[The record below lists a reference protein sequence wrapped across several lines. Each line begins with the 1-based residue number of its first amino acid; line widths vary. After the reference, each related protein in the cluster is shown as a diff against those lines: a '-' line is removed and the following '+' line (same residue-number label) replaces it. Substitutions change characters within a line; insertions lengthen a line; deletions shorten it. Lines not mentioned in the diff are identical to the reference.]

1 MNCANHPDHEAAAFC
16 QHCGK
21 PVCSECVR
29 NVGSS
34 IFCEPCLAARV
45 AGSVPP
51 AAGYGYTSAPG
62 YTGASG
68 YPPPGAAGYP
78 PAGPSAGAGEPSPG
92 LATLLGF
99 IPGVG
104 AMYNGQYAK
113 GIVHLIVF
121 AVLVSLADDVNEIFG
136 LFVAGWIAYMV
147 IEAHHTACARRDGT
161 PLPNPFGLNDLS
173 ERLGFGKAWPGGAT
187 NATVNPA
194 ATGSDPAAQPTGGAA
209 AGTTPQAPNAAGPYA
224 PPVNPY
230 ATPYPPPYATPYTP
244 PYSYPYDPPVA
255 PVPPYADVKVPYY
268 RRFPSGAIWLIVL
281 GLIFLVGD
289 NGFFHIFHHPVFWP
303 VLLIAAG
310 VWIFVHKMICTGHGL
325 ENDGSAYYQWRFA
338 RAVSCSFWVIL
349 VGVIWLLDVLGIL
362 FWSRSWPIFVIA
374 AGVMLLFRRT
384 FNGGYC
390 GYGVGGHGDGPG
402 QPGSAP
408 ATPPVRDSEAAPSE
422 PAQDSTGSDSGNGA
436 HNDPEGR

>member
-1 MNCANHPDHEAAAFC
+1 MNCANHFDREAAAFC

-45 AGSVPP
+45 GATAPP
-51 AAGYGYTSAPG
+51 AGYGYTSAPG
-62 YTGASG
+62 TSGAAG

-78 PAGPSAGAGEPSPG
+78 PAGPPVGGGDPSPG
-92 LATLLGF
+92 LAALLGF

-121 AVLVSLADDVNEIFG
+121 AVLVSLASDVNG
-136 LFVAGWIAYMV
+136 LFLLFVFGWIAYMV

-161 PLPNPFGLNDLS
+161 ALPNPFGLNDLS
-173 ERLGFGKAWPGGAT
+173 ERLGFGKAWPGSAP
-187 NATVNPA
+187 NAAAYLA
-194 ATGSDPAAQPTGGAA
+194 ATGPETAAQPTGGAA
-209 AGTTPQAPNAAGPYA
+209 ASTPQEPIAPGFIA

-230 ATPYPPPYATPYTP
+230 APGFNNAPPATPYAP
-244 PYSYPYDPPVA
+244 PYSYAYVPPDPPVA
-255 PVPPYADVKVPYY
+255 PVPPYSDVKVPYY
-268 RRFPSGAIWLIVL
+268 RRFPSGAIWLIGL

-289 NGFFHIFHHPVFWP
+289 NGFFHIFHRPVFWP
-303 VLLIAAG
+303 IFLIGVG

-338 RAVSCSFWVIL
+338 CAVRSAFWVVL
-349 VGVIWLLDVLGIL
+349 TGVVWLLDALGIL
-362 FWSRSWPIFVIA
+362 SWGRSWPLFLIA
-374 AGVMLLFRRT
+374 AGVVLLFKRT
-384 FNGGYC
+384 LFGGPCAYP
-390 GYGVGGHGDGPG
+390 YGASPS

-408 ATPPVRDSEAAPSE
+408 SETPVPGSKAVPSE
-422 PAQDSTGSDSGNGA
+422 PAHGSNGSDSGNGL
-436 HNDPEGR
+436 HDDREGR

>member
-1 MNCANHPDHEAAAFC
+1 MNCANHPKRENVAFC

-45 AGSVPP
+45 ASSAP
-51 AAGYGYTSAPG
+51 AAGYGYTS

-104 AMYNGQYAK
+104 AMYNGQFAK
-113 GIVHLIVF
+113 GIVHLMIF
-121 AVLVSLADDVNEIFG
+121 AVLVSLARENGIFH
-136 LFVAGWIAYMV
+136 LFVLGWILYMV

-187 NATVNPA
+187 NAAVYPA
-194 ATGSDPAAQPTGGAA
+194 ATGPGSAAQPTGGAA
-209 AGTTPQAPNAAGPYA
+209 AGTPPQEPNAPGSYA

-230 ATPYPPPYATPYTP
+230 TPPYTPPYAPTYAPAYTP
-244 PYSYPYDPPVA
+244 PYSYPYDPPVPPVA
-255 PVPPYADVKVPYY
+255 PVPPYADVKVPYH

-289 NGFFHIFHHPVFWP
+289 NGFFHFFHRPVFWP
-303 VLLIAAG
+303 IFLIAVG
-310 VWIFVHKMICTGHGL
+310 VWIFVHKMICSGHGL
-325 ENDGSAYYQWRFA
+325 ENDGSAFYQWRFA
-338 RAVSCSFWVIL
+338 RAVRCSFWVIL
-349 VGVIWLLDVLGIL
+349 TGVIWLLDVLGIL
-362 FWSRSWPIFVIA
+362 SWDRSWPIFVIA
-374 AGVMLLFRRT
+374 AGVMLLFKRT
-384 FNGGYC
+384 FHGGYGC
-390 GYGVGGHGDGPG
+390 CGVGTG

-408 ATPPVRDSEAAPSE
+408 ATPPVRDSETAPGE
-422 PAQDSTGSDSGNGA
+422 PAQDSSGSDSGNGL
-436 HNDPEGR
+436 HNDREGR

>member
-1 MNCANHPDHEAAAFC
+1 MNCANHPDREQAAFC

-45 AGSVPP
+45 GAAAPP
-51 AAGYGYTSAPG
+51 VGFPYPG
-62 YTGASG
+62 Y
-68 YPPPGAAGYP
+68 PQPGVP
-78 PAGPSAGAGEPSPG
+78 PAGPPIGESETSPG
-92 LATLLGF
+92 LAALLGF

-113 GIVHLIVF
+113 GIVHLMVF
-121 AVLVSLADDVNEIFG
+121 AVLVSLANENGIFG

-173 ERLGFGKAWPGGAT
+173 ERLGFGKAWPGSAP
-187 NATVNPA
+187 NVAVYPA
-194 ATGSDPAAQPTGGAA
+194 ATGPDPAAQPTGDAA
-209 AGTTPQAPNAAGPYA
+209 AGAPAQEPYA
-224 PPVNPY
+224 PPYASPVNPY
-230 ATPYPPPYATPYTP
+230 APGFIPPPATPYAP

-268 RRFPSGAIWLIVL
+268 RRFPSAAIWLIVF

-289 NGFFHIFHHPVFWP
+289 NGFFHIFHRPAFWP
-303 VLLIAAG
+303 ILVIGVG

-338 RAVSCSFWVIL
+338 RAASCSFWVIL
-349 VGVIWLLDVLGIL
+349 TGVIWLLDVLGIVS
-362 FWSRSWPIFVIA
+362 WGRSWPLFVIA
-374 AGVMLLFRRT
+374 AGVMLLFKRT
-384 FNGGYC
+384 RFGGSCAYP
-390 GYGVGGHGDGPG
+390 YGASPG

-408 ATPPVRDSEAAPSE
+408 ATPPGSGSEAAPGES
-422 PAQDSTGSDSGNGA
+422 AQDSTGSDSGNGA
-436 HNDPEGR
+436 HNDREGR

>member
-1 MNCANHPDHEAAAFC
+1 MNCANHPDRENAAFC

-45 AGSVPP
+45 AGTAPP
-51 AAGYGYTSAPG
+51 AGYGYTS
-62 YTGASG
+62 YSGAAG
-68 YPPPGAAGYP
+68 YPPPGTASYP

-113 GIVHLIVF
+113 GIVHLMVF
-121 AVLVSLADDVNEIFG
+121 AVLVSLADDVNGIFG
-136 LFVAGWIAYMV
+136 LFIAGWICYMV

-187 NATVNPA
+187 NAAVYPA
-194 ATGSDPAAQPTGGAA
+194 ATGPDPAAQPTGGAA
-209 AGTTPQAPNAAGPYA
+209 AGTPQGPNAPGSYA

-230 ATPYPPPYATPYTP
+230 TPPYTPTYATTYAP
-244 PYSYPYDPPVA
+244 PYSYPYDPPVPPAA

-281 GLIFLVGD
+281 GLIFMVGD
-289 NGFFHIFHHPVFWP
+289 NGFFHFFHRPVFWP
-303 VLLIAAG
+303 IFLIAVG
-310 VWIFVHKMICTGHGL
+310 VWIFVHKMICSGHGL
-325 ENDGSAYYQWRFA
+325 ENDGSAFYQWRFA
-338 RAVSCSFWVIL
+338 RAVRSAFWVVL

-362 FWSRSWPIFVIA
+362 SWGRSWPIFVIA
-374 AGVMLLFRRT
+374 AGVMLLFKRT
-384 FNGGYC
+384 LFGGC
-390 GYGVGGHGDGPG
+390 GYEPGGHGPGSG

-408 ATPPVRDSEAAPSE
+408 ATPPVHGSEAAPGQ
-422 PAQDSTGSDSGNGA
+422 PAQDSTGNDSGNGV

>member
-1 MNCANHPDHEAAAFC
+1 MNCANHPDREQAAFC

-45 AGSVPP
+45 GATAPP
-51 AAGYGYTSAPG
+51 PVYS
-62 YTGASG
+62 YTG
-68 YPPPGAAGYP
+68 PAGYP

-121 AVLVSLADDVNEIFG
+121 AVLVSLADDVNGIFG

-187 NATVNPA
+187 NAAVNPA

-209 AGTTPQAPNAAGPYA
+209 AGTTPQVPNAAGSYA

-230 ATPYPPPYATPYTP
+230 TPPYTPPYAPAYAP
-244 PYSYPYDPPVA
+244 PYSYPYDPPVPPVA
-255 PVPPYADVKVPYY
+255 PIPPYADVKVPYY

-289 NGFFHIFHHPVFWP
+289 NGFFHFFHRPVFWP
-303 VLLIAAG
+303 IFLIAVG
-310 VWIFVHKMICTGHGL
+310 VWIFVHKMICSGHGL

-338 RAVSCSFWVIL
+338 RAVRSAFWVVL

-362 FWSRSWPIFVIA
+362 SWGRSWPLFVIA
-374 AGVMLLFRRT
+374 AGVMLLFKRT
-384 FNGGYC
+384 FNGGYGC
-390 GYGVGGHGDGPG
+390 CGAGGYGSGSG

-408 ATPPVRDSEAAPSE
+408 ATPPVRDSEAAPGQ
-422 PAQDSTGSDSGNGA
+422 PAQDSTGSDSSNGL